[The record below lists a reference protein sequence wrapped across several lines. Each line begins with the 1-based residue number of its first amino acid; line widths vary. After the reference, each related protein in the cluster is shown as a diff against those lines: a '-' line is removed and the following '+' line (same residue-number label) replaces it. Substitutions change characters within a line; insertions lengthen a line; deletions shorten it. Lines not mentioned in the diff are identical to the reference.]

1 MYVYTIHISYISV
14 LTPHLFPLPRHDGF
28 FCRNTK
34 ESGNKEFLHSE
45 VVQYIVCIYPTYI
58 SVLTPHLFSLPIH
71 DSFFRDHQRI
81 RGMRNFSIQRLY
93 PYKPFGFN
101 QTLNFS
107 FRELRI
113 KGDSV
118 SLNLFFNS
126 KFFETPSFLILKN
139 SGSALH
145 TFQPWPDACLLFRL
159 SNSSYD

>member
-1 MYVYTIHISYISV
+1 MYIS
-14 LTPHLFPLPRHDGF
+14 
-28 FCRNTK
+28 
-34 ESGNKEFLHSE
+34 
-45 VVQYIVCIYPTYI
+45 YI

-139 SGSALH
+139 SIRKLPN
-145 TFQPWPDACLLFRL
+145 TFNPYVCRICLCYTKYITDGDSF
-159 SNSSYD
+159 NTKAN

>member
-1 MYVYTIHISYISV
+1 MYIS
-14 LTPHLFPLPRHDGF
+14 
-28 FCRNTK
+28 
-34 ESGNKEFLHSE
+34 
-45 VVQYIVCIYPTYI
+45 YI

-145 TFQPWPDACLLFRL
+145 SFQPWPDACLLFRL
-159 SNSSYD
+159 SNSSYDWWIDPQRWLEYLIYLLPGGRILSTLPSGLHSDVRTLLCTPGTSFWCVRTRH